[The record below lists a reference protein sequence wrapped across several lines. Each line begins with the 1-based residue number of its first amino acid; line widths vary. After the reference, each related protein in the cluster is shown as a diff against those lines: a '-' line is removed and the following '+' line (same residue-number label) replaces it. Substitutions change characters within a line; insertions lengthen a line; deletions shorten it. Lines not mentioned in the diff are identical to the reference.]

1 MAYIYGN
8 TRTPRVAVLPVPTVI
23 PRRLAA
29 YNSRQ
34 FVLPTSTANQAIIAS
49 IVADA
54 KQKEKAKCACGGACG
69 RIRTSRRLGYLGD
82 DGGDPYGAY
91 FGTDPTIDPGIAPG
105 PDINPM
111 PADAINIIQSSGV
124 PFGPQPTAATIA
136 QNAAAGL
143 QPGGPNLFSSI
154 AQALASVGGAAVT
167 AGLRPGYPSNLPQ
180 PGTLGYSLSQPV
192 PGLGISYGWVIGGA
206 AGLVFLL
213 MLTKRR

>member
-1 MAYIYGN
+1 LRPLWPMQSKKKKPSA
-8 TRTPRVAVLPVPTVI
+8 PAAAPVGGFEPADGWGIWEMTAAIPTALISELI
-23 PRRLAA
+23 PQSIPGLH
-29 YNSRQ
+29 
-34 FVLPTSTANQAIIAS
+34 QAQIS
-49 IVADA
+49 I
-54 KQKEKAKCACGGACG
+54 
-69 RIRTSRRLGYLGD
+69 
-82 DGGDPYGAY
+82 
-91 FGTDPTIDPGIAPG
+91 
-105 PDINPM
+105 PM